1 MADALVPVRPA
12 EPGTH
17 LGSSYALVLLAVA
30 CFVVNAGVSRV
41 VLTSGVSAT
50 ELSSVRAAGT
60 TLALGVAVV
69 VTGRTRLLR
78 VRRDEVGALLA
89 YGVVG
94 VALLHMTY
102 FVAIERVPIGLAL
115 LLEYLAP
122 VLVALWVRVVRRER
136 VRATLWPAL
145 GLSVAGLALVAQ
157 VGGAGPGLDPVGVA
171 AGLAAAV
178 CFAAY
183 FLLGERL
190 VRRRDPLTT
199 VFWGFAVATVVWTVV
214 EPWWVPISR
223 SVGQQATLPDAVGAG
238 TVPVGLL
245 LLWVVVL
252 GTLVPFG
259 ATTAALRHLSAATV
273 SVVAIL
279 EPVGASLLAWW
290 WFGEALDLGQ
300 LVGVALVLTGIVLAL
315 RARRSDDETTASA
328 PAGLRP

>member
-1 MADALVPVRPA
+1 MVPVRPS

-17 LGSSYALVLLAVA
+17 LASSYALVLLAVT

-50 ELSSVRAAGT
+50 ELASVRAIGT
-60 TLALGVAVV
+60 TLMLGLVVAA
-69 VTGRTRLLR
+69 TGRARLLR
-78 VRRDEVGALLA
+78 VRRDEVGLLLA
-89 YGVVG
+89 YGIVG

-102 FVAIERVPIGLAL
+102 FLAIERLPIGLAL

-136 VRATLWPAL
+136 VRVTLWPAL
-145 GLSVAGLALVAQ
+145 ALCLAGLALVAQ
-157 VGGAGPGLDPVGVA
+157 VGGSGPGLDPVGVL

-190 VRRRDPLTT
+190 VRHRDPVTT
-199 VFWGFAVATVVWTVV
+199 TFWGFAIASVLWTLV

-223 SVGQQATLPDAVGAG
+223 TAGQQATLPAAVGSV
-238 TVPVGLL
+238 TVPVSLL

-259 ATTAALRHLSAATV
+259 VTTAALRHLSAATV

-290 WFGEALDLGQ
+290 WFGEALDLDQ
-300 LVGVALVLTGIVLAL
+300 LLGVALVLSGILLAL
-315 RARRSDDETTASA
+315 RARRPSRQPTLATDSVT
-328 PAGLRP
+328 